1 MASPWGTSV
10 LRILNLSDLLKTG
23 LTLLYALNGIASP

>member
-10 LRILNLSDLLKTG
+10 LRTLNLSDPFKTG